1 MRFRRRQ
8 KGQDPDRKYA
18 AEQFKLGFHY
28 HHLSTGDGAAN
39 LARAIGCYTEALRF
53 HTAEAAPSQYAM
65 TVNNPGNA
73 YAELPTWDRAA
84 NLARA
89 IECFTQALRFFTAE
103 AAPAEYAGV
112 QQSLGDAYAKL
123 LKGERMGN
131 LTRKLGPAGRA
142 AADRGRCGGEGW
154 GGGWV
159 VRRVAGVPGRRL
171 RESAGQGSVSGGPV
185 RRPPLGCLAGDCPAG
200 G

>member
-1 MRFRRRQ
+1 MTQ
-8 KGQDPDRKYA
+8 HS
-18 AEQFKLGFHY
+18 LGF
-28 HHLSTGDGAAN
+28 T
-39 LARAIGCYTEALRF
+39 
-53 HTAEAAPSQYAM
+53 
-65 TVNNPGNA
+65 
-73 YAELPTWDRAA
+73 YAELRTGDRAV